1 MDNNKVLKA
10 GVGYTI
16 ANYLIKGLA
25 FFTLPI
31 FTRLLSTA
39 DFGIYN
45 TFLAYENILTVILGV
60 SFYSSFN
67 AARFK
72 FSKIERYISGCIT
85 FSAIVSLVIL
95 LFMQIAYPI
104 YSRYLGLDR
113 WLLVLLIVYSFS
125 TAIITYYNS
134 YVGLDYQYKK
144 FILISAIG
152 AIGNIVMSL
161 LFVLT
166 VFSNSRGVGR
176 IVGMSIPTI
185 FLSIYILIFFLSK
198 NKPNLDKSYIKYA
211 LLYCIP
217 IIPHSLS
224 QIILNQFDRIM
235 ITSIVGES
243 ESGIYSFAYTMFS
256 ILLITITSID
266 KVWGPWFFDNLRE
279 NNYSKIKKKSTQ
291 YGLLMAVISSLLMLI
306 APEIIKFLG
315 PKEYWD
321 AIYCVIPIVIGGYFS
336 FLYYI
341 PCQVEYYYAKTKY
354 IAVGSVVAAI
364 INVIL
369 NFVFIQ
375 KYGYIA
381 AAYTTLAS
389 YLLYFFFHYLISV
402 HIAKKCLFETKK
414 LVMMS
419 CGVILFGVA
428 AFELISFP
436 IIRWILSFVIVIM
449 YGIIVSREFGKTNK
463 IKMIVKSIKK
473 RKM

>member
-1 MDNNKVLKA
+1 MDSNKVIKA
-10 GVGYTI
+10 GFGYTI

-31 FTRLLSTA
+31 FTRLLTTA

-72 FSKIERYISGCIT
+72 FSKIEKYISACIT
-85 FSAIVSLVIL
+85 FSSILSLVFLI
-95 LFMQIAYPI
+95 FVQIIYPI

-113 WLLVLLIVYSFS
+113 WILVLLFAYSFS

-144 FILISAIG
+144 FVLISAIG

-161 LFVLT
+161 LLVLT
-166 VFSNSRGVGR
+166 FFSNNRGIGR
-176 IVGMSIPTI
+176 IAGMTIPTI
-185 FLSIYILIFFLSK
+185 FLSTYILLFFFSK
-198 NKPNLDKSYIKYA
+198 NKPNLDKNCIRYA
-211 LLYCIP
+211 LLYSIP

-235 ITSIVGES
+235 ITFIVGES

-266 KVWGPWFFDNLRE
+266 KIWGPWFFDNLKE
-279 NNYSKIKKKSTQ
+279 NNYLKIKKTSTQ

-315 PKEYWD
+315 PKEYWN

-354 IAVGSVVAAI
+354 IAFGSILAAI
-364 INVIL
+364 VNIIL
-369 NFVFIQ
+369 NSIFIHQ
-375 KYGYIA
+375 YGYIA
-381 AAYTTLAS
+381 AAYTTLIS
-389 YLLYFFFHYLISV
+389 YLLYFLFHYLISV
-402 HIAKKCLFETKK
+402 HIAHKCLFETKK
-414 LVMMS
+414 LVIMS
-419 CGVILFGVA
+419 CGVILFGVV
-428 AFELISFP
+428 AFRLMYSP
-436 IIRWILSFVIVIM
+436 IIRWGLSIVIAFI
-449 YGIIVSREFGKTNK
+449 YGSVVFKEFDVTNK
-463 IKMIVKSIKK
+463 IRKIKM